1 MPIKIKKNIEENYGV
16 KDIKTLEG
24 IEAIRL
30 RPGMYI
36 GSTGPEGVKQIT
48 LEIISNAVDEYLNG
62 YCTSCT
68 VIVGEDDDID
78 IIDNGRGVPFGKAE
92 DGSETLINIFTKLHT
107 GAKFDSD
114 GKTGYNTSG
123 GMNGV
128 GAKATNALS
137 FYFNVSSVRDGKQ
150 AVATFKQGEN
160 TSYIVNNWTN
170 KDHPH
175 GTRIQFLPDKEI
187 FKEGITLDY
196 ASLKKQLQ
204 ELAYLSPG
212 LVFNFKYKDRPTEE
226 ITSQNGILDYINDL
240 NRNKEVLTSVFY
252 AESMEDRI
260 GVKLAMAYTDSYSD
274 TYKLYTNSIPNTA
287 GTHLTGF
294 RTALTQQINAY
305 ARENKLL
312 KEKDANVTGEEL
324 KEGLTLVLSFI
335 MPDPVFSGQTKE
347 VLSSSE
353 ARTAVQ
359 RLVAKELAIWFNNNP
374 KDAKAIIEKALL
386 ARAAREKAKQAK
398 ETVRNKSEKQKKALK
413 FNSKLADCYSKDRS
427 KCEIY
432 ITEGDSA
439 SGNLKTARNNE
450 FQAVMPVRGKILN
463 TQKATLAQIQ
473 KNQEIMTR
481 IDAFGLTIDPKSM
494 KVTYNKKD
502 LRYGKI
508 IIMSDADVDGAHI
521 KNLFYTFIWN
531 FCPDLIKDGYIYA
544 GVPPLYKVTIG
555 KSYKYLKNDDALE
568 DFKKEHP
575 TSKIIVNRLKG
586 LGEMSVDETEET
598 LTDPEGRIIKQI
610 TVDDAV
616 AASRLFEELMG
627 QGVTARKLYIK
638 EHSKEATYNAE

>member
-1 MPIKIKKNIEENYGV
+1 MAKNISIDDYGV

-62 YCTSCT
+62 YCTKCS
-68 VIVGEDDDID
+68 IYVGEDDNIT
-78 IIDNGRGVPFGKAE
+78 IIDNGRGIPFGKAK
-92 DGSETLINIFTKLHT
+92 DGSETLINVFTKLHT

-137 FYFNVSSVRDGKQ
+137 YFFNVVSVRDGK
-150 AVATFKQGEN
+150 AATAIFEKGKN
-160 TSYIVNNWTN
+160 TFFEVRDW
-170 KDHPH
+170 KDTEHPH
-175 GTRIQFLPDKEI
+175 GTKIDFMPDEEI

-196 ASLKKQLQ
+196 NSLKKQLQ

-212 LVFNFKYKDRPTEE
+212 LIFSLQYKDKPKEE
-226 ITSQNGILDYINDL
+226 ISSQNGILDYIEDL
-240 NRNKEVLTSVFY
+240 NKNKNVLTSVFY
-252 AESMEDRI
+252 AENLENRI
-260 GVKLAMAYTDSYSD
+260 GVKIAMSYNDTYSD

-312 KEKDANVTGEEL
+312 KEKDENITGDEL

-347 VLSSSE
+347 ILSSSE

-359 RLVAKELAIWFNNNP
+359 RLTASSLKEWLDSHP
-374 KDAKAIIEKALL
+374 KDAKAIIDKALL
-386 ARAAREKAKQAK
+386 ARAAREKAKKAK
-398 ETVRNKSEKQKKALK
+398 ETVRKQDTKKRAVLPGT
-413 FNSKLADCYSKDRS
+413 LADASSHDRS
-427 KCEIY
+427 KCEVFIV
-432 ITEGDSA
+432 EGKSA
-439 SGNLKTARNNE
+439 AGSTKEARDRLT
-450 FQAVMPVRGKILN
+450 QAVLPVRGKILN
-463 TQKATLAQIQ
+463 VLKADLHKAMQ
-473 KNQEIMTR
+473 NQEISAM
-481 IDAFGLTIDPKSM
+481 IDAFGLEVKDG
-494 KVTYNKKD
+494 KVIVDESK

-508 IIMSDADVDGAHI
+508 IITADADVDGSHI
-521 KNLFYTFIWN
+521 RILFLTFIWK
-531 FCPDLIKDGYIYA
+531 FAPELIEKGYIYA
-544 GVPPLYKVTIG
+544 AVPPLYKATYGTKFQYI
-555 KSYKYLKNDDALE
+555 KDDSELE
-568 DFKKEHP
+568 AFRKTMSRSFELG
-575 TSKIIVNRLKG
+575 RMKG
-586 LGEMSVDETEET
+586 LGEMDPHEMAETVMNPDT
-598 LTDPEGRIIKQI
+598 RILKQI
-610 TVDDAV
+610 TMDDAA
-616 AASRLFEELMG
+616 AASMTINQLMG
-627 QGVTARKLYIK
+627 EAVTYRKKFI
-638 EHSKEATYNAE
+638 EENAWRANVDV